1 MAGKAAALTGQVRV
15 ADYLS
20 VGFLSR
26 LVPPSLVDAALT
38 EHSRHSKRH

>member
-1 MAGKAAALTGQVRV
+1 MAGKAAELGGVRV

-26 LVPPSLVDAALT
+26 LVPPALVDEALT
-38 EHSRHSKRH
+38 AHDRHSKRQ